1 MFKGGITAL
10 ITPFNDD
17 GSIDF
22 DSYRNLIEDQ
32 IAQGISGILPVGTT
46 GESPT
51 LSHKENLE
59 VVEFAIKVANG
70 RVPVIA
76 GTGSNSTS
84 EAIEMTKTAKKMG
97 ADASLQV
104 VPYYN
109 KPTQEGIYK
118 HFISIADSC
127 DIPIIVYNIKGRTGV
142 NVETETLLRLA
153 EHKNIVGVK
162 EASGDIAQMM
172 DVINNKPEGF
182 CVLVGDDNLIFPFI
196 TLGGDGVISVISN
209 ILPGKVEELINLTK
223 EGKLEE
229 ARALHYELLPLCKGM
244 FIETS
249 PIPVKVALSILGKCK
264 EVYRLPL
271 CRGKD
276 STRETVKKL
285 LADSKLI

>member
-10 ITPFNDD
+10 ITPFNED

-22 DSYRNLIEDQ
+22 DSYRDLIEDQ
-32 IAQGISGILPVGTT
+32 IKQGISGILPVGTT

-51 LSHKENLE
+51 LTHKENLE
-59 VVEFAIKVANG
+59 VVEFAIKVVNG
-70 RVPVIA
+70 RIPVIA

-84 EAIEMTKTAKKMG
+84 EAIEMTKIAKDMG

-118 HFISIADSC
+118 HFTAIADNC

-142 NVETETLLRLA
+142 NVETDTLLRLA
-153 EHKNIVGVK
+153 KHKNIVGVK
-162 EASGDIAQMM
+162 EASGDISQMM
-172 DVINNKPEGF
+172 DVINNKPKGF

-196 TLGGDGVISVISN
+196 SLGGDGVISVISN
-209 ILPGKVEELINLTK
+209 ILPGKIEKLIKLTK
-223 EGKLEE
+223 ESKLEE

-244 FIETS
+244 FIETN
-249 PIPVKVALSILGKCK
+249 PIPVKAALSILGKCK

-271 CRGKD
+271 CKGKD
-276 STRETVKKL
+276 STRETIKQL
-285 LADSKLI
+285 LKDSKLI

>member
-1 MFKGGITAL
+1 MFKGAITAL

-22 DSYRNLIEDQ
+22 DSFEKLIEDQ
-32 IAQGISGILPVGTT
+32 ISKGISGILPVGTT

-51 LSHKENLE
+51 LTHEENLK
-59 VVEFAIKVANG
+59 VVEAAIKVAAG

-84 EAIEMTKTAKKMG
+84 EAIEMTKVAKEMG

-109 KPTQEGIYK
+109 KPTQEGIYR
-118 HFISIADSC
+118 HFKSIADNC
-127 DIPIIVYNIKGRTGV
+127 NIPIIVYNIKGRSGV

-153 EHKNIVGVK
+153 KHENIVGVK
-162 EASGDIAQMM
+162 EASGDISQMM
-172 DVINNKPEGF
+172 DVLNNRPDGF
-182 CVLVGDDNLIFPFI
+182 SVLVGDDNLIFPFVA
-196 TLGGDGVISVISN
+196 LGGDGVISVISN
-209 ILPGKVEELINLTK
+209 ILPDKVEKLINLTND
-223 EGKLEE
+223 GKLDE
-229 ARALHYELLPLCKGM
+229 ARKIHYELLPLCKGM

-249 PIPVKVALSILGKCK
+249 PIPVKSALSMLGKCK

-271 CRGKD
+271 CEPLD
-276 STRETVKKL
+276 STRDKL
-285 LADSKLI
+285 RELLREAKLI